1 MTDDASAAP
10 LSLTS
15 QPPAPA
21 PAPTATGCVR
31 EINSLVADTEVWGE
45 IIEMLT
51 PRFNDSHDTEEMAY
65 KDLYVTEALRCAV
78 VPSEACPQAL
88 VVFKGGTSL
97 VKAHKII
104 NRFSEDIDVN
114 IIPPTEGTF
123 GSGRRKRVRRELQAR
138 LNTGIPLPMNH
149 RRGRDHLRRRVEDHP
164 QQQPPDL
171 TTIGR
176 NRTHPALKIPL
187 NRGSSGVSLFWLRG

>member
-104 NRFSEDIDVN
+104 NRFS
-114 IIPPTEGTF
+114 
-123 GSGRRKRVRRELQAR
+123 
-138 LNTGIPLPMNH
+138 
-149 RRGRDHLRRRVEDHP
+149 
-164 QQQPPDL
+164 
-171 TTIGR
+171 
-176 NRTHPALKIPL
+176 
-187 NRGSSGVSLFWLRG
+187 

>member
-104 NRFSEDIDVN
+104 NRFSEDIDVT